1 MAKMFATDHEQ
12 KPLLMRGRFLSPR
25 QRGGVTGV
33 TDDTVV
39 TDDTSDTDD
48 TGGNLMNSSLSTN
61 SLFSSKYINM
71 SIWSPHNLSP
81 VSQSNSLSHKYI
93 TYLQQ

>member
-33 TDDTVV
+33 TDVTDAIGV
-39 TDDTSDTDD
+39 TDD
-48 TGGNLMNSSLSTN
+48 
-61 SLFSSKYINM
+61 
-71 SIWSPHNLSP
+71 
-81 VSQSNSLSHKYI
+81 
-93 TYLQQ
+93 